1 MTLPRLYALN
11 KYWEIHP
18 PAHILVAAYMGYKP
32 CEQTNSNVGDLIAE
46 FAGAGFEVKK

>member
-18 PAHILVAAYMGYKP
+18 PSHILVAAYMGYKP
-32 CEQTNSNVGDLIAE
+32 QGQSKGSIDDLIAE
-46 FAGAGFEVKK
+46 FAGAGFEVK

>member
-18 PAHILVAAYMGYKP
+18 PSHILVAVYMGYKP
-32 CEQTNSNVGDLIAE
+32 REQRGNNMGDLIAE
-46 FAGAGFEVKK
+46 FAGAGFEVKE